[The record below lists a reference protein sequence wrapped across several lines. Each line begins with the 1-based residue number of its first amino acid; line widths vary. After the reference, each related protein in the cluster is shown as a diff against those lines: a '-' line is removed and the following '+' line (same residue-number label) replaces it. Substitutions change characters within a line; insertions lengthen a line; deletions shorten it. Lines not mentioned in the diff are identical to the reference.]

1 MMTNDDDE
9 TSISNIHRPLP
20 LHTSRSVPILFRS
33 TSSCSF
39 NSGSNAPEDGVGVG
53 VGPVAEN
60 DHQQQHA
67 QHPQHEQKPNHD
79 HLPDADAG
87 DSDSDSDSDSTSNN
101 TYSENGDDA
110 DLDEG
115 EDDDTF
121 ENACDI
127 EDQATSTVS
136 ASSFSMTSFSA
147 MIMGNLSKHTHPHTH
162 THRSSDHSS
171 LTEEI
176 ITSSDSEDA
185 AHVPHLYNARFRS
198 NFSAN
203 RPSYSHADAHVHET
217 PSITLTESGSSGTN
231 SKKYGHGKIR
241 RNDCSSSTISSLGT
255 FSKHKHRHLRDHA
268 HAHSQ
273 QQQQQQQQKSQMYP
287 LPQSPSY
294 DKSID
299 RSNPR
304 STMAT
309 IRQRRSKVQV
319 HSSNILAIIKAL
331 ALFWTVAALSFLFY
345 HVYIYNPTG
354 STSSSLMQ
362 MTMTPLSK
370 LTPGNNLHDMNHIP
384 FPPPEHKISVVLMNH
399 SRPRMIQNSRLV
411 PTLLHHPS
419 VEEVVMLHTNPK
431 TAFKLVHPKVVNIDA
446 TQEND
451 QMGLSLRF
459 YFCQLVKN
467 DWVLHLDDDMEFTEK
482 SLNEMLSEFAKNT
495 KRIVGRFGRNRKE
508 NSYFN
513 GYSSTDTSKESEVIL
528 TKFMVMERETCSA
541 FFKYSHLI
549 WEDIILNNGEGP
561 LWNGEDVF
569 MSLVSNHVYGAL
581 SNKINYAMDWLDV
594 TSAPEEL
601 KDYSNGKFDISGGF
615 SGLRFWDFE
624 WWRSLLNRNRHYS
637 YRGTLWKEAR
647 ERLATSGPY
656 VR

>member
-53 VGPVAEN
+53 VGVGPVAEN

-87 DSDSDSDSDSTSNN
+87 DSDSDSDSTSNN

-147 MIMGNLSKHTHPHTH
+147 MIMGNLNKHTHPHTH

-185 AHVPHLYNARFRS
+185 AHVTHLYNARFRS

-268 HAHSQ
+268 HAHS
-273 QQQQQQQQKSQMYP
+273 QQQQQKSQMYP

-508 NSYFN
+508 N
-513 GYSSTDTSKESEVIL
+513 
-528 TKFMVMERETCSA
+528 R
-541 FFKYSHLI
+541 
-549 WEDIILNNGEGP
+549 
-561 LWNGEDVF
+561 
-569 MSLVSNHVYGAL
+569 
-581 SNKINYAMDWLDV
+581 
-594 TSAPEEL
+594 
-601 KDYSNGKFDISGGF
+601 
-615 SGLRFWDFE
+615 
-624 WWRSLLNRNRHYS
+624 
-637 YRGTLWKEAR
+637 
-647 ERLATSGPY
+647 
-656 VR
+656 